1 MRPLFVIFIL
11 SIIITGIGYSTK
23 ILPFS
28 PNLLIPSSYK
38 LIIVKESG
46 FYNIYTFH
54 SLEAAS
60 AASEYLKDN
69 IHAAIK
75 EKIIAD

>member
-1 MRPLFVIFIL
+1 MRKFNFAFAVILLFTSL
-11 SIIITGIGYSTK
+11 AYAITVPPTHSH
-23 ILPFS
+23 
-28 PNLLIPSSYK
+28 YK
-38 LIIVKESG
+38 LVIVKESG

-60 AASEYLKDN
+60 AASEYLKAN
-69 IHAAIK
+69 IHSELK